1 MSLKMSKI
9 GNSEFINIMNE
20 RGFIHQI
27 TDIENLQKEMNT
39 GSVAGYIGFDCTAP
53 SLHVGSLIQIMM
65 LRWLQKTGNKPI
77 VLMGGGTTKV
87 GDPSGKD
94 TARPLL
100 SSEKIKFN
108 KENIKTI
115 FEKFLNFG
123 EKGNDAIMVDNSDW
137 LENLNYIS
145 FLRDYGSYFS
155 VNKLINLESVKLRLE
170 REQNLSFLEFNYSLL
185 QAFDFLQ
192 LSKNYNCKI
201 QMGGSDQWGNIVT
214 GIDLVRKASSK
225 QAFGL
230 TSPLLT
236 TSSGSKMGKTANGA
250 IWLNKDQ
257 LSDWDFWQYW
267 RNTEDL
273 DVIKFLKLFTEL
285 PISEIKK
292 FEKLRGAEINEAK
305 IILANEVTKLCR
317 SSEAAYKI
325 ASSSA
330 KLFNNSETDDN
341 LPSVE
346 VTNSEI
352 SFIDA
357 LKILNFLKSN
367 GEARRLIRGNGA
379 KINDVIINDENYTL
393 SNKDYKNGKVKISY
407 GKKKHGILILT

>member
-1 MSLKMSKI
+1 
-9 GNSEFINIMNE
+9 
-20 RGFIHQI
+20 
-27 TDIENLQKEMNT
+27 
-39 GSVAGYIGFDCTAP
+39 
-53 SLHVGSLIQIMM
+53 MM
-65 LRWLQKTGNKPI
+65 LRWFQITGNKPI

-94 TARPLL
+94 SARPLL
-100 SSEKIKFN
+100 SSKEINVN
-108 KENIKTI
+108 KDNIKTI
-115 FEKFLNFG
+115 FEKFLKFG
-123 EKGNDAIMVDNSDW
+123 NADNDAIMVDNSDW
-137 LENLNYIS
+137 LDNLNYIS
-145 FLRDYGSYFS
+145 FLRDYGTNFS
-155 VNKLINLESVKLRLE
+155 VNKLVNLESVKLRLE

-192 LSKNYNCKI
+192 LQKNYNCKI

-214 GIDLVRKASSK
+214 GLDLIRKITSK

-230 TSPLLT
+230 TSPLLK

-250 IWLNKDQ
+250 IWLNNDQ

-292 FEKLRGAEINEAK
+292 LEKLKGAEINEAK
-305 IILANEVTKLCR
+305 IILANEVTRLCR
-317 SSEAAYKI
+317 SLEAAKKI
-325 ASSSA
+325 SSSSA
-330 KLFNNSETDDN
+330 NLFNKFQIDDT
-341 LPSVE
+341 LPSVK
-346 VTNSEI
+346 VTNSDI

-357 LKILNFLKSN
+357 LKILNFLNTN

-379 KINDVIINDENYTL
+379 KINDIVVNDENYTL
-393 SNKDYKNGKVKISY
+393 SNKDYENGKVKISY
-407 GKKKHGILILT
+407 GKKKHGILILN

>member
-1 MSLKMSKI
+1 MSKI
-9 GNSEFINIMNE
+9 NSSDFINIMNE

-27 TDIENLQKEMNT
+27 TDKANLQKEMIT
-39 GSVAGYIGFDCTAP
+39 TSTVGYIGFDCTAQ

-65 LRWLQKTGNKPI
+65 LRWFQKTGNKPI

-94 TARPLL
+94 SARPLL
-100 SSEKIKFN
+100 SPERIQFN

-115 FEKFLNFG
+115 FEKFLKFG
-123 EKGNDAIMVDNSDW
+123 ENHNNAIMVDNADW

-145 FLRDYGSYFS
+145 FLRDYGPYFS
-155 VNKLINLESVKLRLE
+155 INKLINLESIKLRLE

-192 LSKNYNCKI
+192 LSKNYNCKL

-214 GIDLVRKASSK
+214 GIDLVRKTSSK
-225 QAFGL
+225 QTFGL

-236 TSSGSKMGKTANGA
+236 TSSGSKMGKTASGA
-250 IWLNKDQ
+250 IWLNHDQ
-257 LSDWDFWQYW
+257 LPDWDFWQYW

-285 PISEIKK
+285 PISEIS
-292 FEKLRGAEINEAK
+292 KLAKLKGAEINEAK

-317 SSEAAYKI
+317 DSDAANRI
-325 ASSSA
+325 SSSSA
-330 KLFNNSETDDN
+330 NLFSKYKIDDV

-352 SFIDA
+352 SLINA
-357 LKILNFLKSN
+357 LKILNFLKTN

-379 KINDVIINDENYTL
+379 KINDIVINDENYTL
-393 SNKDYKNGKVKISY
+393 SNEDYKNGKVKISY
-407 GKKKHGILILT
+407 GKKKHGLLILT

>member
-1 MSLKMSKI
+1 MSKI

-65 LRWLQKTGNKPI
+65 LRWLQRTGNKPI

-94 TARPLL
+94 KARPLL

-123 EKGNDAIMVDNSDW
+123 EKDNDAIMVDNSDW

-155 VNKLINLESVKLRLE
+155 VNKLISLESVKLRLE

-236 TSSGSKMGKTANGA
+236 TNSGSKMGKTANGA

-285 PISEIKK
+285 PISEISK

-330 KLFNNSETDDN
+330 KLFSNSETDDN

-352 SFIDA
+352 RFIDA

-379 KINDVIINDENYTL
+379 KINDIIINDENYTL

-407 GKKKHGILILT
+407 GKKKHGVLILN

>member
-1 MSLKMSKI
+1 MSKI
-9 GNSEFINIMNE
+9 NSSDFINIMNE

-27 TDIENLQKEMNT
+27 TDKANLQKEMIT
-39 GSVAGYIGFDCTAP
+39 TSIVGYIGFDCTAP

-65 LRWLQKTGNKPI
+65 LRWFQKTGNKPI

-94 TARPLL
+94 IARPLL
-100 SSEKIKFN
+100 SSEKIQFN

-115 FEKFLNFG
+115 FEKFLKFG
-123 EKGNDAIMVDNSDW
+123 ENHNNAIMVDNADW

-155 VNKLINLESVKLRLE
+155 VNKLVNLESVKLRLE

-192 LSKNYNCKI
+192 LSKNYNCKV

-236 TSSGSKMGKTANGA
+236 TSSGSKMGKTADGA
-250 IWLNKDQ
+250 IWLNNDQ

-285 PISEIKK
+285 PISEID
-292 FEKLRGAEINEAK
+292 KLAKLKGAEINEAK

-317 SSEAAYKI
+317 SSEAANKI
-325 ASSSA
+325 SSSSA
-330 KLFNNSETDDN
+330 KLFNKSETDDA

-346 VTNSEI
+346 VSNSEI
-352 SFIDA
+352 SFIEA
-357 LKILNFLKSN
+357 LKILNFLDSN

-379 KINDVIINDENYTL
+379 KINDIVINDENYIL
-393 SNKDYKNGKVKISY
+393 SNKDYENGKVKISY
-407 GKKKHGILILT
+407 GKKKHGLLILS